1 MIKSVGMA
9 FGKIALVILCLGLAF
24 FIAFAAKADTT
35 KPRQQKHHKVT
46 KKASPKAQNSQL
58 GTSFSFDAASVRGKY
73 QMAGQ
78 GIATV
83 EDEKVLD
90 DLLGLR
96 LHFRDRE
103 QQEASR
109 R

>member
-1 MIKSVGMA
+1 MKSYMSVLLIFFLAIPSGA
-9 FGKIALVILCLGLAF
+9 LAKGKHLKKSN
-24 FIAFAAKADTT
+24 KA
-35 KPRQQKHHKVT
+35 KVT
-46 KKASPKAQNSQL
+46 KSVSKKDPKSQL

-78 GIATV
+78 GIALV

-96 LHFRDRE
+96 RQFRDRE
-103 QQEASR
+103 EQEASR

>member
-1 MIKSVGMA
+1 MIKLLE
-9 FGKIALVILCLGLAF
+9 FNKKLVFIVLGFGLAF
-24 FIAFAAKADTT
+24 FLAFAAKAETQKNQKT
-35 KPRQQKHHKVT
+35 KQYRVT
-46 KKASPKAQNSQL
+46 KKAAPKAQNSQL
-58 GTSFSFDAASVRGKY
+58 GTSFAFDAASVRGKY

>member
-1 MIKSVGMA
+1 MIKVICFILILLVGLNPA
-9 FGKIALVILCLGLAF
+9 E
-24 FIAFAAKADTT
+24 AKNTVKKASKTNKT
-35 KPRQQKHHKVT
+35 AVT
-46 KKASPKAQNSQL
+46 KKGTAKSTDGQL

-78 GIATV
+78 GIALV

-90 DLLGLR
+90 DLLGVR
-96 LHFRDRE
+96 KQFRDRE
-103 QQEASR
+103 QQESSR